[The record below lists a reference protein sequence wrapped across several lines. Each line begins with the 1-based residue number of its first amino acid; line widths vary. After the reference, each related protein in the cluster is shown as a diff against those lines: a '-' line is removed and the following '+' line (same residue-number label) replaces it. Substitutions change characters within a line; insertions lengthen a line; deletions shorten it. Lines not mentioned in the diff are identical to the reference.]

1 MKIEAN
7 LFTFLTPFFLLVA
20 VVYGFM
26 TEWHEWVGFICLI
39 LTAGLVGMVGV
50 YLGRLSRR
58 IDARPSD
65 DPEGEIAQGAGP
77 YGFFSP
83 WSWWP
88 IVLAGAAAVAFLGVA
103 IGWWIFGVGVVLGV
117 IALVGWV
124 LEYSR
129 GIHAH

>member
-7 LFTFLTPFFLLVA
+7 LFNLLIPFFIVIA
-20 VVYGFM
+20 VIYGFM
-26 TEWHEWVGFICLI
+26 TDWNEWVGFTCLI
-39 LTAGLVGMVGV
+39 LTAGLVFMVGV
-50 YLGRLSRR
+50 YLSLVARR
-58 IDARPSD
+58 IDPRPSD

-88 IVLAGAAAVAFLGVA
+88 IVLAGAASICFRGVA
-103 IGWWIFGVGVVLGV
+103 IGWWIFGVGAVLGV

-124 LEYSR
+124 FEYSR
-129 GIHAH
+129 GIHSH